1 VLEIVPTDAPRG
13 LRIVGEVD
21 LANADE
27 LREAL
32 EPEVRAGGEIT
43 LDLTGLRFMSSTGIQ
58 VLVRALQELEGRG
71 RLVLDAPTPS
81 FRHLLTVIGLERFEH
96 LEVREAQ

>member
-1 VLEIVPTDAPRG
+1 VLEIISTDAPRG
-13 LRIVGEVD
+13 LRLVGEVD

-43 LDLTGLRFMSSTGIQ
+43 LELSGLRFMSSTGIQ
-58 VLVRALQELEGRG
+58 VMVRVLQDLEGRG
-71 RLVLDAPTPS
+71 RLILDAPTPS
-81 FRHLLTVIGLERFEH
+81 IRHLLTVIGLERFEH
-96 LEVREAQ
+96 LEVREGK